1 MALVK
6 FLRGLDAKYSYN
18 LTPQTTAHE
27 NAIYFAT
34 DKGYL
39 YVNGIRY
46 GGDDAVKVKDVTV
59 DGNILTVT
67 YTDNNTKEINI
78 LNLLPEAV
86 ANSEG
91 VEGSKGLLS
100 ASDKTFIDEL
110 NAERESGMA
119 FISAEQAQTIADVK
133 AGNYENKV
141 ETVSGNILSITGKD
155 ITATVSLAYENN
167 TIKLLGKDGADL
179 GTVDTTPFIKDG
191 MLDDVEIVE
200 ASEENPVGENKSGK
214 FIVFTWKVQDG
225 ETKTDWIPVADLAK
239 TYTAGN
245 AIELSES
252 NEIAVVVAES
262 TEAETNYLVNDGG
275 LKVSE
280 MGADVTV
287 TKEAIPIAGGPLASY
302 FDDVY
307 TDEIPANTSI
317 ESLLFSLVC
326 QEKWPN
332 PAATASYGTLTS
344 TLSAPSS
351 TQSWSGSSKLVE
363 LGSSI
368 TVGKVTASNATPNSP
383 KLTFDNFASGYATTT
398 GKHTASKTESNPA
411 SVNATVTTATEGV
424 EYTLSRTYSNFTMP
438 EGHGKDS
445 VSGALASGL
454 SFAEETVKAN
464 VGKNTVSFKLEVN
477 KQIHSATV
485 AAPNVYYALSNLGNT
500 DKNGVTQQTVDKTA
514 THTYTPNPA
523 IPASKSSSTYEVTG
537 VRPVYSN
544 INSGAFKSDAD
555 VRFALQTGTTFAFS
569 VPTEVGSASNFMFDY
584 PNTHSISSFNVK
596 DLQGNWVPFS
606 AYYNAESTT
615 VTKTIQGVDYVY
627 KRLTTGGGN
636 GPAEYQIILNKTL
649 NQ

>member
-1 MALVK
+1 MALVR
-6 FLRGLDAKYSYN
+6 FLRGADASYSYN
-18 LTPQTTAHE
+18 LANKTTAHE
-27 NAIYFAT
+27 NAIYFAE
-34 DKGYL
+34 DKGFL

-46 GGDDAVKVKDVTV
+46 GGDDAVKVKDVVVEGYKITV
-59 DGNILTVT
+59 S
-67 YTDNNTKEINI
+67 YTDNTTKEINVLDI
-78 LNLLPEAV
+78 LPEAT
-86 ANSEG
+86 AE
-91 VEGSKGLLS
+91 SKGLLS
-100 ASDKTFIDEL
+100 ANDKDFIDEL
-110 NAERESGMA
+110 ASERSAGMS
-119 FISAEQAQTIADVK
+119 FLSADQAAIIAGV
-133 AGNYENKV
+133 GQYENKV
-141 ETVSGNILSITGKD
+141 EGVSGNILSLDGK
-155 ITATVSLAYENN
+155 TVSATVSLSYDED
-167 TIKLLGKDGADL
+167 TKSIKLLGKGGADL
-179 GTVDTTPFIKDG
+179 GSVDATPFIKDG
-191 MLDDVEIVE
+191 MISKAELVTDPEGQE
-200 ASEENPVGENKSGK
+200 AGKYLVLTWNTDSGESDP
-214 FIVFTWKVQDG
+214 TY
-225 ETKTDWIPVADLAK
+225 IPLNELVD

-245 AIELSES
+245 AISISEN
-252 NEIAVVVAES
+252 NEVAVVVAES
-262 TEAETNYLVNDGG
+262 TADEVNYLVNDGG

-280 MGADVTV
+280 MGANVTV

-326 QEKWPN
+326 QEKWPS
-332 PAATASYGTLTS
+332 PAATASYGSLTS

-438 EGHGKDS
+438 EGHGQDS

-485 AAPNVYYALSNLGNT
+485 AAPSVYYALSNLGNT
-500 DKNGVTQQTVDKTA
+500 DKNGVTQQKVDKTS

-523 IPASKSSSTYEVTG
+523 IPAAISSSTYEVTG

-544 INSGAFKSDAD
+544 ISGGAFKSDAD
-555 VRFALQTGTTFAFS
+555 VRFDLQTGATFTFD
-569 VPTEVGSASNFMFDY
+569 VPTEVGSANSFMFDY
-584 PNTHSISSFNVK
+584 PNTHSISKFETT
-596 DLQGNWVPFS
+596 DPAGNWVAFG
-606 AYYNAESTT
+606 AMYWAEKET
-615 VTKTIQGVDYVY
+615 VTKTIQNVEHTY
-627 KRLTTGGGN
+627 KRLATAGGN
-636 GPAEYQIILNKTL
+636 GAAKYRITLNKTL